1 MMKKKLLVAI
11 ALGFLGFESAVAQDA
26 TTGMKFLDAEQ
37 YGKAKEVFEQ
47 LANST
52 PTAENQFNLGYFFLK
67 TKQPDLA
74 KTAFEKGAGLD
85 PKDNLNKVGLG
96 AVALAKGDRAT
107 AKLIIDEALKASKN
121 KNVKVLTRAGEAYTG
136 YFNLA
141 DSKTLYPTTDP
152 AEAVRILSLA
162 VALDKNNADAYSA
175 LGDAFYLKGE
185 SGPAVSKYEDVLR
198 IDPTN
203 AKASTRIA
211 KIYWGGKNL
220 VLAQDNFKKAIADNP
235 EFAPEYREYSDLF
248 FYGRQYKNASK
259 NFDLYLE
266 KSGSTDTEDIL
277 RGAQL
282 NFLADEFGKVL
293 DKLKLLEGRPRVP
306 IMDRM
311 EGWSN
316 FKQNNYDKAVSN
328 LERFLASYDKSKHR
342 PEDYK
347 FLGQSHLRLAVPD
360 TAKAVMNLEKAAE
373 MDTIENGYKE
383 IAAFWQSARRYDKA
397 AENWEK
403 AITRDKKPL
412 SNDIFAYGQALYAY
426 ANGIKVLPGPDSL
439 ANRQMKR
446 DIFLKA
452 DAQFDR
458 FNKFRE
464 EKGEAPFLA
473 AYSSRA
479 RANYFA
485 YSREEFL
492 ENALALPHFQKYIEM
507 AEKEGKE
514 KNKVTLI
521 FSYKVMGGYYAASKM
536 KDDVKA
542 KEYFGKVLEL
552 DPNDQVAKDFL
563 TPPAPPVAAP
573 TPKVPG
579 KAVPK
584 KPGKKAK

>member
-1 MMKKKLLVAI
+1 MMKKTLLVAI
-11 ALGFLGFESAVAQDA
+11 AVGFLGFKGAIAQDA
-26 TTGMKFLDAEQ
+26 TAGMKYLDAEQ

-47 LANST
+47 LAT
-52 PTAENQFNLGYFFLK
+52 TAPTAENQFNLGYFLLR

-74 KTAFEKGAGLD
+74 KVAFEKGAGLD
-85 PKDNLNKVGLG
+85 PKDNLNRVGLG

-107 AKLIIDEALKASKN
+107 AKLLIDEALKATKN
-121 KNVKVLTRAGEAYTG
+121 KNVKVLARAGEAYTG

-152 AEAVRILSLA
+152 AEAIRILTMA
-162 VALDKNNADAYSA
+162 TALDKNNADAYFA
-175 LGDAFYLKGE
+175 FGDALYLKGE

-211 KIYWGGKNL
+211 KIFWGGKNL
-220 VLAQDNFKKAIADNP
+220 VLAQDNFKKAIVDNP
-235 EFAPEYREYSDLF
+235 DFAPEYREYSDLF

-316 FKQNNYDKAVSN
+316 FKQNNYDKTIVN
-328 LERFLASYDKSKHR
+328 LEKFLASYDKTKHR

-347 FLGQSHLRLAVPD
+347 FLGQSHLRAVAPD

-373 MDTIENGYKE
+373 IDTIENGYKE
-383 IAAFWQSARRYDKA
+383 VAAFWQSARKYDKA
-397 AENWEK
+397 AASWEK
-403 AITRDKKPL
+403 AIARDKKPL

-426 ANGIKVLPGPDSL
+426 ANGIKVMSGPDSI
-439 ANRQMKR
+439 ANRQLKR
-446 DIFLKA
+446 ETFLKA
-452 DAQFDR
+452 DQQFDR

-485 YSREEFL
+485 YTREEFL
-492 ENALALPHFQKYIEM
+492 ENAVALPYFQKYIEL
-507 AEKEGKE
+507 AEKDGKE
-514 KNKVTLI
+514 KNKATLI
-521 FSYKVMGGYYAASKM
+521 FSYKVMGGYYAASKL
-536 KDDVKA
+536 KDDMKA
-542 KEYFGKVLEL
+542 KEFFGKVLEL

-563 TPPAPPVAAP
+563 TPPVPVVAPAP
-573 TPKVPG
+573 TKTPAKTVT
-579 KAVPK
+579 PK
-584 KPGKKAK
+584 KKTTK